1 MLNIVIIS
9 KDLDYSRH
17 LINLL
22 STKNNNLRILGVL
35 TEIDEL
41 FDVIKQ
47 TTIDIILIN
56 YDCIDYKILKD
67 NKTIQPFLKST
78 ILISNNISKDISKN
92 KLNVYAYIKNPK
104 EIETIVS
111 FVNQLATSKIIEKCF
126 YSNHVEKNTLIKAIE
141 AELKYLNVTI
151 SYTGVRYLIEAIY
164 VVYTLENYY
173 DFNLEKDVYPI
184 IAQKHHKKISN
195 IKSNI
200 TYAVNVLYMECEEE
214 KLLEYLEEYSLRKAS
229 PKRIIF
235 AILGNV
241 KKEMH
246 NTNIKML

>member
-9 KDLDYSRH
+9 KDLDYSRY

-35 TEIDEL
+35 TEINEL

-56 YDCIDYKILKD
+56 YDCIDYKILKG

-78 ILISNNISKDISKN
+78 ILISKNNSKN
-92 KLNVYAYIKNPK
+92 KLNVYAYIKNLK

-111 FVNQLATSKIIEKCF
+111 CVNQLATSKIIEKSF
-126 YSNHVEKNTLIKAIE
+126 YSNHAEKNTLIKAIE

-164 VVYTLENYY
+164 IVYTLENYY

-200 TYAVNVLYMECEEE
+200 TYAVNVLYIECEEE

-235 AILGNV
+235 AILSNV
-241 KKEMH
+241 KKEML
-246 NTNIKML
+246 NTNIKILQ